1 MIFFK
6 TSRTLPEKVLDGE
19 LLKPS
24 LLRCIIIFKVIDR
37 FVSASWVY
45 DSHSKQYVARVL
57 STTSLTF
64 SEAALSVAYAKAATV
79 LM

>member
-1 MIFFK
+1 MKFFK
-6 TSRTLPEKVLDGE
+6 SRRTILGEGE

-24 LLRCIIIFKVIDR
+24 LPRCPVIFKVIDR

-64 SEAALSVAYAKAATV
+64 SEAALCVAYAKAE
-79 LM
+79 L